1 MLDPQKNRTIFYVLM
16 TILVGLFQLEAQ
28 PIIQAEG
35 DQFYCPQSE
44 IPIATSFS
52 INDPSNFEI
61 DALHIQIATG
71 YVIGLDVLNLTGDH
85 PNIVD
90 TWYITEGKLILSGV
104 GGNNVSYDDLV
115 AAVLDVVYKSNNADP
130 IGEKIFSF
138 SFGDGYYLPAT
149 GHHYLYVSD
158 PGIRWNEAKE
168 AATTHTYLGIEG
180 YLATITTPEEA
191 QLTGVQVTGTG
202 WIGGT
207 DEMEE
212 GVWKWATGPEEGTI
226 FWNGSIDGNTPNYA
240 NWNSGEPNNLGDEDY
255 AHVTKP
261 GIGIDGSWNDLRI
274 TGELDPASD
283 YHPQGY
289 VVEFGGMP
297 GDPDLTEIS
306 ASTKITI
313 PEVIATVENERCGPG
328 SVTLNAL
335 ASQGIIRWFD
345 AEEGGNELGVGNT
358 FDTPI
363 INSSTT
369 YYAMASIDGCLTGL
383 REPVIATIRPLP
395 EVVPNFTLI
404 NCDEDGVMDG
414 FTDFNLNEANE
425 LITVGSASQFDITYH
440 LSFNDAD
447 TNINSIAPFPFNNAT
462 ASLVY
467 ARTEDIFGCYS
478 VSEVVLDVST
488 TAIPDDFLVSLEQ
501 CDSDSVYDGFAEFN
515 LAEVSQTIVDLFPS
529 GQNLRVYYYR
539 TLDDAIIEQNE
550 IIEQFNYVNEI
561 PFEQLLYVRVES
573 LDNGECFGIGEHL
586 RLYVQ
591 PRPVFELDES
601 AIYCLNDPSL
611 TLEIYNPD
619 GTYTYQWT
627 NEDNEII
634 SDQPTAQVSS
644 GGIYT
649 VIATSD
655 LGCDSLPLSIE
666 VFESDVAIISDQD
679 ITVEEFSD
687 DNSITIDDSNL
698 GPGDYEFAL
707 DDSSGPYQDSPY
719 FSQVSAGEH
728 TLYVRDKN
736 GCGISELT
744 LYILGFPKYF
754 TPNND
759 GYNDTWNIKGWRNQF
774 TMASRIYIFDRYGKL
789 IKQLSPNSE
798 GWNGQFNGE
807 KLIGS
812 DYWFVAELVHAN
824 GQLQVFKGHFSLV
837 Y

>member
-1 MLDPQKNRTIFYVLM
+1 MLDPRKNRALSYVLM
-16 TILVGLFQLEAQ
+16 TLLVGLSYLNAQ
-28 PIIQAEG
+28 PIIEAEG

-71 YVIGLDVLNLTGDH
+71 YVIGLDVLNLIGDH

-115 AAVLDVVYKSNNADP
+115 AAVLDVVYKSNNADAT
-130 IGEKIFSF
+130 GEKIFSF

-149 GHHYLYVSD
+149 GHHYLYVSN
-158 PGIRWNEAKE
+158 PGIRWDEAKE

-207 DEMEE
+207 DEIEE
-212 GVWKWATGPEEGTI
+212 GVWRWATGPEAGTI
-226 FWNGSIDGNTPNYA
+226 FWNGGIDGSTPNYA
-240 NWNSGEPNNLGDEDY
+240 NWNVGEPNNLGGEDY

-261 GIGIDGSWNDLRI
+261 GIGIDGSWNDLPV
-274 TGELDPASD
+274 TGELDPISD

-297 GDPDLTEIS
+297 GDPDLTQVS

-328 SVTLNAL
+328 SLTLNAL
-335 ASQGIIRWFD
+335 ASHGVIRWFD
-345 AEEGGNELGVGNT
+345 TDEGGTELGVGNT
-358 FDTPI
+358 FITPVL
-363 INSSTT
+363 NTSTT
-369 YYAMASIDGCLTGL
+369 YYAMASVDGCLTGL
-383 REPVIATIRPLP
+383 REAVVATIHPFP
-395 EVVPNFTLI
+395 EVVPSFTLI

-414 FTDFNLNEANE
+414 FTDFNLDEANE

-440 LSFNDAD
+440 MSFNDAD
-447 TNINSIAPFPFNNAT
+447 SNVNSIAPFPFNNAT
-462 ASLVY
+462 ASIVY
-467 ARTEDIFGCYS
+467 ARTEDIFGCHS
-478 VSEVVLDVST
+478 VSEVALEVST
-488 TAIPDDFLVSLEQ
+488 TAIPDDVLIELEQ
-501 CDSDSVYDGFAEFN
+501 CDSDSIYDGFAVFN
-515 LAEVSQTIVDLFPS
+515 LAEASQTLVDLFPS

-539 TLDDAIIEQNE
+539 TLEDAIIEQNE
-550 IIEQFNYVNEI
+550 IIEQFTYTNET
-561 PFEQLLYVRVES
+561 PFEQFLYVRVES
-573 LDNGECFGIGEHL
+573 LDNGQCFGIGEHL

-601 AIYCLNDPSL
+601 AIYCLNDPPL

-619 GTYTYQWT
+619 GSYTYQWT

-655 LGCDSLPLSIE
+655 LGCNSLPLSIE
-666 VFESDVAIISDQD
+666 VFESDVAVITDED

-687 DNSITIDDSNL
+687 DNSISIDDSNL

-707 DDSSGPYQDSPY
+707 DDSSGPYQDSPF

-736 GCGISELT
+736 GCGISGLT
-744 LYILGFPKYF
+744 LFILGFPKFF

-807 KLIGS
+807 KLRGS
-812 DYWFVAELVHAN
+812 DYWFVAELVNAD
-824 GQLQVFKGHFSLV
+824 GQLRVLKGHFSLV